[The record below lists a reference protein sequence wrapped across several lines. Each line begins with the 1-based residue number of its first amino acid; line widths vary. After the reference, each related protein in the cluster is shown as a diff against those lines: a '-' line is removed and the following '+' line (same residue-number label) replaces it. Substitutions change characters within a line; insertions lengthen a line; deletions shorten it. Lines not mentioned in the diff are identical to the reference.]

1 MKNRRTT
8 LLGILLIG
16 IIISSI
22 SIYSIESQKRILD
35 LELIE
40 LSNVKYGL
48 FNVDEWKAALSEI
61 LVKRINEF
69 EVDPTKEEELR
80 EKISNFL
87 STAIDELEKSFFEKN
102 SGSLKG
108 FLKGSIANITDVY
121 GVMRKDIPLI
131 TESILDFV
139 KDPENK
145 ELAKD
150 FLLTKMDEYSEKTFS
165 EIDYSIYDEILAKH
179 HASSKQE
186 AIVIIKNKVSK
197 LVELRTPYSIAI
209 FSMVILLFI
218 GVSFSKNFVPLEL
231 LLLSITCA
239 VLLLVGLLLPM
250 INIDARISKM
260 EFQLMGET
268 ILFTD
273 QVLYF
278 KSKSILEVVR
288 LMLSNSK
295 PDVFLVGALVFAFSV
310 LFPISKLIASIIYLY
325 SEKAKQHSLVEF
337 LVFKISKWSMADVM
351 VIAIFMAFIGFS
363 GIISD
368 QLTGL
373 ENITTRV
380 EIMTTN
386 ASSLQIGFFLF
397 TSFAVLSLLVSHK
410 LKFSPSP
417 THENS
422 P

>member
-1 MKNRRTT
+1 MKNYRSA

-16 IIISSI
+16 IFISSI
-22 SIYSIESQKRILD
+22 FIYRIESQKRILE

-48 FNVDEWKAALSEI
+48 LNVDEWKVALSEI
-61 LVKRINEF
+61 LVRRINEF
-69 EVDPTKEEELR
+69 EIEPAKEEELR
-80 EKISNFL
+80 EKIAGFL
-87 STAIDELEKSFFEKN
+87 ATAIDELEKSFFEKN
-102 SGSLKG
+102 SGSFTG
-108 FLKGSIANITDVY
+108 FIKGSIANITDVY

-139 KDPENK
+139 KNPENK

-150 FLLTKMDEYSEKTFS
+150 FLLNKMDEYSDKTFS
-165 EIDYSIYDEILAKH
+165 EIDYSLYDQILTKH
-179 HASSKQE
+179 GASSKQE

-197 LVELRTPYSIAI
+197 LVELRAPYSIAI
-209 FSMVILLFI
+209 FSMVVLLFI
-218 GVSFSKNFVPLEL
+218 GVALSKNFTPFEFF
-231 LLLSITCA
+231 LLSVTCA

-260 EFQLMGET
+260 EFQLLGES

-288 LMLSNSK
+288 LMLTSSK
-295 PDVFLVGALVFAFSV
+295 PDVFIVGALVFAFSV
-310 LFPISKLIASIIYLY
+310 LFPISKLIASVFYIY
-325 SEKAKQHSLVEF
+325 SEKLKEKIWMEF
-337 LVFKISKWSMADVM
+337 LVFRISKWSMADVM

-368 QLTGL
+368 QLIGL
-373 ENITTRV
+373 ENITTHV
-380 EIMTTN
+380 NIMTTN

-397 TSFAVLSLLVSHK
+397 TSFAVLGLLVSHK
-410 LKFSPSP
+410 LKYSPLSSP
-417 THENS
+417 NL
-422 P
+422 